1 LPTIAAFLA
10 YAGIPQPYFL
20 GVRVW
25 AKASGILA
33 VAPTAAGVSA
43 GGPTTPRKDSTA
55 VVGVADL
62 APLETPH
69 TAANYEAPDPS
80 AAATPLQASEIAGV
94 AVP

>member
-1 LPTIAAFLA
+1 
-10 YAGIPQPYFL
+10 
-20 GVRVW
+20 
-25 AKASGILA
+25 
-33 VAPTAAGVSA
+33 
-43 GGPTTPRKDSTA
+43 
-55 VVGVADL
+55 VADL